1 MNEPFEEPRKTEMRD
16 KSMIAIDAAG
26 YEQVAALVAY
36 KLSADLTGA
45 IKGDLQSLD
54 GEQIRQAYYLRP
66 DGTKPLPQWLAN
78 IARAA
83 LELDDLKVFVVVTEV
98 SSVLEKSC
106 RACGMGLLRL
116 TEEATFEL
124 VLKPGE
130 MDAEVVAAVVM
141 ERIRES
147 RRRMENKLNLKKRT
161 LESNYARVDELT
173 TGMDPKVRDQYIEKF
188 EQAAGRWDNWGARIS
203 EMLDEAAST
212 GSEGL
217 IEAAEQLIEEGAEE
231 DAAEEHDATP
241 AHS

>member
-1 MNEPFEEPRKTEMRD
+1 
-16 KSMIAIDAAG
+16 
-26 YEQVAALVAY
+26 
-36 KLSADLTGA
+36 LTGA
-45 IKGDLQSLD
+45 ITGDLQSLD
-54 GEQIRQAYYLRP
+54 GEQVRHAYYLRP
-66 DGTKPLPQWLAN
+66 DGTKPIPQWLAN

-83 LELDDLKVFVVVTEV
+83 LELDDLEVFVVVTEV

-130 MDAEVVAAVVM
+130 MDAEVVAAAVM
-141 ERIRES
+141 EKIRDL
-147 RRRMENKLNLKKRT
+147 RRRMENKLKLKKGA
-161 LESNYARVDELT
+161 LDSNYARVDELT
-173 TGMDPKVRDQYIEKF
+173 MGMDPNVRDQYIEKF
-188 EQAAGRWDNWGARIS
+188 EQAVGRWEHWGARIS

-217 IEAAEQLIEEGAEE
+217 IEAAGQLIEEGAEE
-231 DAAEEHDATP
+231 DAAAENDATP